1 MRFLDFRGILRNLAT
16 EQVKLVR
23 IKRGEFFRLTAK
35 ELTVQPGDL
44 CRQLIN
50 ASLKGGVCRGQGGNC
65 SIQRLYRLE

>member
-1 MRFLDFRGILRNLAT
+1 MRFLDFRGILRNLST

-50 ASLKGGVCRGQGGNC
+50 TFLKGEVFVADKGGYC
-65 SIQRLYRLE
+65 SIPAPVSS